1 MEQKENL
8 TKEYIFKAFIILLET
23 KNYDDISVS
32 EITQKAGVS
41 RMSFY
46 RNFKSKDD
54 LIFQG
59 LDRIVSKVKNNLSKY
74 SKVTIYA
81 FSKEFFDELKGYQ
94 KCYQSIA
101 NSPISRQLTMDIITR
116 LKKEIPI
123 DYINKTMKYIPIFY
137 FGAISVTMVDWLRNG
152 AIETPEEMAKM
163 ISTLVNFDPPD
174 RNCVNN

>member
-8 TKEYIFKAFIILLET
+8 TKEYIYKAFFILLES

-32 EITQKAGVS
+32 EITEKAGVS

-59 LDRIVSKVKNNLSKY
+59 LDRIVSKIKVNLSKY
-74 SKVTIYA
+74 PKITIYA
-81 FSKEFFDELKGYQ
+81 ITKAFFDELKGYQ

-101 NSPISRQLTMDIITR
+101 NSPISRQLTLETISR
-116 LKKEIPI
+116 LKTEIPM
-123 DYINKTMKYIPIFY
+123 DCINKTTKYIPIFY
-137 FGAISVTMVDWLRNG
+137 FGAICVTMVDWLRNG
-152 AIETPEEMAKM
+152 ATETPEEMAKM
-163 ISTLVNFDPPD
+163 IATLVNFDPPD
-174 RNCVNN
+174 QKCNNK